1 MQMKH
6 LIILAIVG
14 IILLIGFNVMNSDR
28 REDNTTAVVD
38 KETADSA
45 VVTETYKDAD
55 TDTAASAIAD
65 KPLGEQPK
73 AIMDKATTQIE
84 QAERDNQQQVE
95 QIENA
100 L

>member
-6 LIILAIVG
+6 LIILAIAG

-45 VVTETYKDAD
+45 VVTD

>member
-6 LIILAIVG
+6 LIIFAIAG

-38 KETADSA
+38 KETTDSA
-45 VVTETYKDAD
+45 VVAETYTDAN
-55 TDTAASAIAD
+55 TESAPSAIAD
-65 KPLGEQPK
+65 KPLGQQPK
-73 AIMDKATTQIE
+73 AIIDKATTQIE
-84 QAERDNQQQVE
+84 QAEQDNQEQVK
-95 QIENA
+95 QIEDA